1 MVFVSR
7 RISGSWLINIG
18 NFVRIGQNEIS
29 VCDPSAIRDIL
40 MSHMNKVWMMPV
52 LFTLT
57 DLFKGPTYSIFSIP
71 DSRYTPQ
78 MAATNC
84 KDHMRRQTILA
95 PGYTLTSL
103 LKIEPY
109 IDNALRLLENQ
120 LDKLSSLGEVVKF
133 EEWFNYLAFDVIG
146 EALFSQSFG
155 FLEEGKDID
164 NTVKNNVFIRIYI
177 SLLGHFP
184 WAHNFLLA
192 NPLIE
197 FFRLTP
203 SMHVFDTALSAV
215 QAREKNNEVR
225 QDMLQQWRSQLEK
238 HPDRMPQKDILANA
252 SGNIAAGSD
261 TTSSALQAFFYYMIH
276 DPEMTSM
283 LRKELDE
290 AGLASVPTYE
300 ETQRLPILQACI
312 KETYRFHP
320 AVGIGLSRVAPPEG
334 VTICGRFFASGT
346 LLSVNP
352 WAMHHMT
359 TVFGLDASRFNPRRW
374 LNIEKARE
382 MDKVMIPFGAGY
394 NQCPGKNLA
403 HLEVSKT
410 TAILMRDYEFKLV
423 DPKRPW
429 KFENY
434 FTVAPHSWPCIVTR
448 RGFKSA
454 V

>member
-1 MVFVSR
+1 MFLIQLCPLYKPER
-7 RISGSWLINIG
+7 RITRSDKI
-18 NFVRIGQNEIS
+18 
-29 VCDPSAIRDIL
+29 C
-40 MSHMNKVWMMPV
+40 
-52 LFTLT
+52 
-57 DLFKGPTYSIFSIP
+57 YS
-71 DSRYTPQ
+71 
-78 MAATNC
+78 N
-84 KDHMRRQTILA
+84 
-95 PGYTLTSL
+95 G
-103 LKIEPY
+103 
-109 IDNALRLLENQ
+109 
-120 LDKLSSLGEVVKF
+120 
-133 EEWFNYLAFDVIG
+133 
-146 EALFSQSFG
+146 
-155 FLEEGKDID
+155 
-164 NTVKNNVFIRIYI
+164 
-177 SLLGHFP
+177 
-184 WAHNFLLA
+184 
-192 NPLIE
+192 
-197 FFRLTP
+197 
-203 SMHVFDTALSAV
+203 
-215 QAREKNNEVR
+215 
-225 QDMLQQWRSQLEK
+225 
-238 HPDRMPQKDILANA
+238 NA

-261 TTSSALQAFFYYMIH
+261 TTSSVIQAFFYYMIH
-276 DPEMTSM
+276 DLEMTNL

-320 AVGIGLSRVAPPEG
+320 PVGIGLSRVAPPEG

-359 TVFGLDASRFNPRRW
+359 SVFGLDASRFNPRRW
-374 LNIEKARE
+374 LDIEKARE

-434 FTVAPHSWPCIVTR
+434 FTVAPHSWPCVVTR